1 MSRPRVDL
9 AVPPESSC
17 RILPP
22 SVDLPPISPPTT
34 PPGSRPLRR
43 PWSGSPRSGRFEIAT
58 PETRARARR
67 ARRRRKTR
75 PAYGGRWRATRAP
88 PPSSRRA
95 NAAGAS
101 GASWR
106 HSWRRRSTARKTRRC
121 LTSPLE
127 SWWCAHCPLPLLSA
141 LKYAYGFMRARAAC
155 GVVYSILNVLAY

>member
-17 RILPP
+17 RISRP
-22 SVDLPPISPPTT
+22 SVDLRLISPPTT
-34 PPGSRPLRR
+34 LPGSRPLRR

-58 PETRARARR
+58 RETRARARR

-106 HSWRRRSTARKTRRC
+106 HSWRRRSTARKRRRC
-121 LTSPLE
+121 LASRLE
-127 SWWCAHCPLPLLSA
+127 SWWCPLPTPTPKAVSA
-141 LKYAYGFMRARAAC
+141 LNCAYDRARAWTC
-155 GVVYSILNVLAY
+155 IYSTLYLY